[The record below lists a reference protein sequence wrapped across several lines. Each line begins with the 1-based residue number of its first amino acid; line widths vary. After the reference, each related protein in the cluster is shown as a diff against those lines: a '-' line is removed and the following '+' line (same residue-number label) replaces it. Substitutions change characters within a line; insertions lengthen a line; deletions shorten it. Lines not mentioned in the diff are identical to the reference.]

1 MALII
6 CTECGKKFSDK
17 VACCP
22 ECGCPTEVVMK
33 ESNSVEIAV
42 KRETNSREA
51 AAAMLTEVS
60 VRAKAKQAE
69 DLFDSR
75 NRTIQRKAPLCRMTT
90 ATGGGTVE
98 KENERRFG
106 RTALRFLL
114 IFTLCFEK

>member
-17 VACCP
+17 AACCP

-33 ESNSVEIAV
+33 ESNSKEIAE

-51 AAAMLTEVS
+51 AAAMLTEVES
-60 VRAKAKQAE
+60 VRAKVKQAE

-75 NRTIQRKAPLCRMTT
+75 NRTIQRKAPLWRMTT
-90 ATGGGTVE
+90 ATGGGTVK

-106 RTALRFLL
+106 RTALRFWLT
-114 IFTLCFEK
+114 FTL

>member
-17 VACCP
+17 AACCP
-22 ECGCPTEVVMK
+22 ECGCPTEV
-33 ESNSVEIAV
+33 E
-42 KRETNSREA
+42 
-51 AAAMLTEVS
+51 S

-98 KENERRFG
+98 KR
-106 RTALRFLL
+106 
-114 IFTLCFEK
+114 K